1 MFYHGAALVPA
12 QALAWLARATSL
24 YIAAG
29 VGATL
34 ICLAILAGLPHGNLK
49 ERIALRLPA
58 LRWLCRRGSDMDG
71 DVYDRV

>member
-12 QALAWLARATSL
+12 QALAWVARATDL
-24 YIAAG
+24 YVAAS
-29 VGATL
+29 VGAAL
-34 ICLAILAGLPHGNLK
+34 ICLTILAGLPHGNLR

-58 LRWLCRRGSDMDG
+58 FRWLRRRGSDLNG

>member
-12 QALAWLARATSL
+12 QALAWLAHATNL
-24 YIAAG
+24 YVAIA
-29 VGATL
+29 VGAAL
-34 ICLAILAGLPHGNLK
+34 VCLAILAGLPHGNLR

-58 LRWLCRRGSDMDG
+58 LRWLRRRGSDMNG